1 MRRPPLSLAAASDR
15 HGDDP
20 FLLRCE
26 NTKALRIIKF
36 AARSVYATLRLNYTG
51 EQI

>member
-1 MRRPPLSLAAASDR
+1 MRRPPPLAVADR
-15 HGDDP
+15 RRDDP

-36 AARSVYATLRLNYTG
+36 ATRSVYATLRLNYTG